1 MTLYFKGSNGNM
13 REIAQISDSLSTE
26 EAALKRS
33 NISRSFATITIFIF
47 IMYECG
53 IQK

>member
-26 EAALKRS
+26 EARAEALQHIKKFCDDHHFH
-33 NISRSFATITIFIF
+33 I
-47 IMYECG
+47 YYV
-53 IQK
+53 